1 MNENYKIYFAGDLT
15 REEVSQKLE
24 IIREKN
30 RKLHDFIVENLRK
43 DAAVGIREDILDY
56 LSEHIDEFRTTQDQE
71 QEYAFNIASLI
82 CNMDISAE
90 YLEWVNEYFKLD
102 GRIAFDDFMV
112 VLGEAIEKKI
122 PFPVIKEYFT
132 DAEDSLAIYS
142 KVVEYTAPEEESII
156 AMEEPE
162 EPARDQLVEPEFAR
176 TSVQENNI
184 DVPGVFSNLLTI
196 VQFRNKESN
205 STLENQEII
214 NKIMAE
220 FQLSLSKLS
229 TFSTDMVREW
239 EKDKE
244 EIQKLTACNE
254 LLQKFLA
261 SNQNTINKLKTE
273 NKMLLQQLQN
283 YERNEMQ
290 QETIR
295 QKVAELGKL
304 TSESPCSTRS
314 ALSSFQEKN

>member
-56 LSEHIDEFRTTQDQE
+56 LSEHIDEFRTDQD
-71 QEYAFNIASLI
+71 YAFNIASLI

-90 YLEWVNEYFKLD
+90 YLEWVNTYFKLD
-102 GRIAFDDFMV
+102 ARIAFNDFMV

-122 PFPVIKEYFT
+122 PFPVIKKYFT
-132 DAEDSLAIYS
+132 DSEDSLAIYS
-142 KVVEYTAPEEESII
+142 KVVEYTTPEENENV
-156 AMEEPE
+156 AEREEQN
-162 EPARDQLVEPEFAR
+162 EPAHGQLVEPEYEK
-176 TSVQENNI
+176 TSVPENGI

-196 VQFRNKESN
+196 VQFRNMESN
-205 STLENQEII
+205 SILENQEII

-229 TFSTDMVREW
+229 TFSTNMVREW

-244 EIQKLTACNE
+244 EIQKLTAYNA
-254 LLQKFLA
+254 LLQKVLA
-261 SNQNTINKLKTE
+261 SNQNTINKLKSE
-273 NKMLLQQLQN
+273 NNMLLQQLQN

-304 TSESPCSTRS
+304 TSESPYSVRS

>member
-24 IIREKN
+24 ILREKN

-43 DAAVGIREDILDY
+43 ETAVGIREDILDY
-56 LSEHIDEFRTTQDQE
+56 LSEHIDEFRTDQD
-71 QEYAFNIASLI
+71 YAYNIASLI

-102 GRIAFDDFMV
+102 GRIAFNDFMV

-142 KVVEYTAPEEESII
+142 KVVEYTAPEEESIV

-162 EPARDQLVEPEFAR
+162 EPARGQLVEPEFEK
-176 TSVQENNI
+176 TSVPENGI

-196 VQFRNKESN
+196 VQFRNMESN
-205 STLENQEII
+205 SILENQEII

-273 NKMLLQQLQN
+273 NKMLLQKLQN
-283 YERNEMQ
+283 YERNEIQ

-295 QKVAELGKL
+295 QKVAELDKL
-304 TSESPCSTRS
+304 TSEFPYSTRS

>member
-1 MNENYKIYFAGDLT
+1 MNENYKIYLAGDLT

-24 IIREKN
+24 ILREKN

-43 DAAVGIREDILDY
+43 ETAVGIREDVLDY
-56 LSEHIDEFRTTQDQE
+56 LSKNVDEFQADD
-71 QEYAFNIASLI
+71 QEYAYNIASLI
-82 CNMDISAE
+82 GNMDISAE

-102 GRIAFDDFMV
+102 GRIAFNDFMV

-122 PFPVIKEYFT
+122 PFPIIKEYFT

-142 KVVEYTAPEEESII
+142 KVVDYTEPEENESIA

-162 EPARDQLVEPEFAR
+162 ETTRVQLVETEYER
-176 TSVQENNI
+176 TPVPENNL

-205 STLENQEII
+205 SILENQEII

-254 LLQKFLA
+254 LLQKFLT
-261 SNQNTINKLKTE
+261 SNQNTINKLKAE
-273 NKMLLQQLQN
+273 NKMLLQKLQN
-283 YERNEMQ
+283 YERNEIQ

-295 QKVAELGKL
+295 QKVAELDKL
-304 TSESPCSTRS
+304 TSEFPYSTRS